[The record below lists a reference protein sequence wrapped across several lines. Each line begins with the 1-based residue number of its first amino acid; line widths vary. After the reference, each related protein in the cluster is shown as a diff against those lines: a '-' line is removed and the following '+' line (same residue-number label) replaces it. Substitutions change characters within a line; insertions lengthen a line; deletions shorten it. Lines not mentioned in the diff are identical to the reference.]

1 MPKFAA
7 RFFRDGIR
15 SKDIYMNKVR
25 EILKI
30 GVPIMLGQ
38 ACVIILAFADNI
50 MIGWHSVNELAASSF
65 VNNVMNFFILTE
77 LGFASGM
84 TPIIGA
90 FHGNGNVKGVGTT
103 VRNGLL
109 VNGIIGLI
117 GLVLLAVIY
126 LFIDSFGQEP
136 ELLPLIRPYF
146 VIVGISIIF
155 ALGFNVL
162 KQFTDGIC
170 KPVVSMLFLMGG
182 NVLNIFGNWVLIYGK
197 LGCPELGLMGAG
209 LSTLISRILMLL
221 CFVLYI
227 FKSEQFKAYAQAI
240 KEALFSRVKM
250 RHIFNMGY
258 PVAIQMG
265 LEASTF
271 SFSAIMVGW
280 ISVTALAAHQVAITI
295 SQLFF
300 LMMQGLSFALSILV
314 SNCYGKKDYAGI
326 HAYVKRGILMIF
338 GTSLSLSILL
348 YIFRYPAVGM
358 FTDSPEVAEIAVVLF
373 YVLFAYQIG
382 DGIQLCFANVLRGL
396 QDVKPIMYAAFVSYY
411 LIAIPVAYVLG
422 FKVGLGAVGVWLGF
436 PIGLTLAGLF
446 FYARY
451 RSDMRRLTAE

>member
-1 MPKFAA
+1 M
-7 RFFRDGIR
+7 
-15 SKDIYMNKVR
+15 YMNKVR

-271 SFSAIMVGW
+271 SFSAIMAGW

-314 SNCYGKKDYAGI
+314 SNCYGIKDYAGI

-422 FKVGLGAVGVWLGF
+422 FKAGLGAVGVWLGF

>member
-1 MPKFAA
+1 
-7 RFFRDGIR
+7 
-15 SKDIYMNKVR
+15 
-25 EILKI
+25 
-30 GVPIMLGQ
+30 MLGQ

-117 GLVLLAVIY
+117 GLILLAIIY

-314 SNCYGKKDYAGI
+314 SNCYGIKDYAGI

-422 FKVGLGAVGVWLGF
+422 FKAGLGAVGVWLGF

>member
-1 MPKFAA
+1 M
-7 RFFRDGIR
+7 
-15 SKDIYMNKVR
+15 YMNKVR

-227 FKSEQFKAYAQAI
+227 FKSEQFKSYAQAI

-314 SNCYGKKDYAGI
+314 SNCYGIKDYAGI

-422 FKVGLGAVGVWLGF
+422 FKAGLGAVGVWLGF

>member
-1 MPKFAA
+1 
-7 RFFRDGIR
+7 
-15 SKDIYMNKVR
+15 
-25 EILKI
+25 
-30 GVPIMLGQ
+30 MLGQ

-90 FHGNGNVKGVGTT
+90 FHGNGNVKGVGST

-314 SNCYGKKDYAGI
+314 SNCYGIKDYAGI

-411 LIAIPVAYVLG
+411 LIAIPVAYILG
-422 FKVGLGAVGVWLGF
+422 FKAGLGAVGVWLGF

>member
-1 MPKFAA
+1 
-7 RFFRDGIR
+7 
-15 SKDIYMNKVR
+15 MNKVR

-373 YVLFAYQIG
+373 FVLFAYQIG

-422 FKVGLGAVGVWLGF
+422 FKAGLGAVGVWLGF

>member
-1 MPKFAA
+1 
-7 RFFRDGIR
+7 
-15 SKDIYMNKVR
+15 
-25 EILKI
+25 
-30 GVPIMLGQ
+30 MLGQ

-382 DGIQLCFANVLRGL
+382 DAIQLCFANVLRGL

-411 LIAIPVAYVLG
+411 LIAIPVAYILG
-422 FKVGLGAVGVWLGF
+422 FKAGLGAVGVWLGF

-451 RSDMRRLTAE
+451 RSDMRHLTAE

>member
-1 MPKFAA
+1 
-7 RFFRDGIR
+7 
-15 SKDIYMNKVR
+15 
-25 EILKI
+25 
-30 GVPIMLGQ
+30 MLGQ

-90 FHGNGNVKGVGTT
+90 FHGNGNVKGVGST

-314 SNCYGKKDYAGI
+314 SNCYGIKDYAGI

-348 YIFRYPAVGM
+348 YIFKYPAVGM

-422 FKVGLGAVGVWLGF
+422 FKAGLGAVGVWLGF

>member
-1 MPKFAA
+1 M
-7 RFFRDGIR
+7 
-15 SKDIYMNKVR
+15 YMNKVR

-240 KEALFSRVKM
+240 KEALSSRVKM

-314 SNCYGKKDYAGI
+314 SNCYGIKDYAGI

-422 FKVGLGAVGVWLGF
+422 FKAGLGAVGVWLGF

>member
-15 SKDIYMNKVR
+15 SKNIYMNKVR

-411 LIAIPVAYVLG
+411 LIAIPVAYILG
-422 FKVGLGAVGVWLGF
+422 FKAGLGAVGVWLGF

>member
-1 MPKFAA
+1 M
-7 RFFRDGIR
+7 
-15 SKDIYMNKVR
+15 YMNKVR

-221 CFVLYI
+221 CFVLHI

-314 SNCYGKKDYAGI
+314 SNCYGIKDYAGI

-422 FKVGLGAVGVWLGF
+422 FKAGLGAVGVWLGF

>member
-1 MPKFAA
+1 
-7 RFFRDGIR
+7 
-15 SKDIYMNKVR
+15 
-25 EILKI
+25 
-30 GVPIMLGQ
+30 MLGQ

-314 SNCYGKKDYAGI
+314 SNCYGIKDYAGI

-358 FTDSPEVAEIAVVLF
+358 FTDSPEVSEIAVVLF

-422 FKVGLGAVGVWLGF
+422 FKAGLGAVGVWLGF

>member
-1 MPKFAA
+1 M
-7 RFFRDGIR
+7 
-15 SKDIYMNKVR
+15 YMNKVR

-103 VRNGLL
+103 VKNGLL

-146 VIVGISIIF
+146 VIVGISTIF

-314 SNCYGKKDYAGI
+314 SNCYGIKDYAGI

-411 LIAIPVAYVLG
+411 LIAIPVAYILG
-422 FKVGLGAVGVWLGF
+422 FKAGLGAVGVWLGF

>member
-1 MPKFAA
+1 
-7 RFFRDGIR
+7 
-15 SKDIYMNKVR
+15 
-25 EILKI
+25 
-30 GVPIMLGQ
+30 MLGQ

-146 VIVGISIIF
+146 AIVGISIIF

-314 SNCYGKKDYAGI
+314 SNCYGIKDYAGI

-422 FKVGLGAVGVWLGF
+422 FKAGLGAVGVWLGF

>member
-1 MPKFAA
+1 
-7 RFFRDGIR
+7 
-15 SKDIYMNKVR
+15 
-25 EILKI
+25 
-30 GVPIMLGQ
+30 MLGQ

-50 MIGWHSVNELAASSF
+50 MICWHSVNELAASSF

-90 FHGNGNVKGVGTT
+90 FHGNGNVKGVGST

-314 SNCYGKKDYAGI
+314 SNCYGIKDYAGI

-422 FKVGLGAVGVWLGF
+422 FKAGLGAVGVWLGF

>member
-1 MPKFAA
+1 
-7 RFFRDGIR
+7 
-15 SKDIYMNKVR
+15 
-25 EILKI
+25 
-30 GVPIMLGQ
+30 MLGQ

-314 SNCYGKKDYAGI
+314 SNCYGIKDYAGI

-411 LIAIPVAYVLG
+411 LIAIPVAYILG
-422 FKVGLGAVGVWLGF
+422 FKAGLGAVGVWLGF

>member
-1 MPKFAA
+1 M
-7 RFFRDGIR
+7 
-15 SKDIYMNKVR
+15 YMNKVR

-314 SNCYGKKDYAGI
+314 SNCYGIKDYAGI
-326 HAYVKRGILMIF
+326 HAYVKRGIFMIF

-422 FKVGLGAVGVWLGF
+422 FKAGLGAVGVWLGF

>member
-1 MPKFAA
+1 M
-7 RFFRDGIR
+7 
-15 SKDIYMNKVR
+15 
-25 EILKI
+25 KI

-90 FHGNGNVKGVGTT
+90 FHGNGNVKGVGST

-314 SNCYGKKDYAGI
+314 SNCYGIKDYAGI

-422 FKVGLGAVGVWLGF
+422 FKAGLGAVGVWLGF

>member
-15 SKDIYMNKVR
+15 SKNIYMNKVR

-314 SNCYGKKDYAGI
+314 SNCYGIKDYAGI

-411 LIAIPVAYVLG
+411 LIAIPVAYILG
-422 FKVGLGAVGVWLGF
+422 FKAGLGAVGVWLGF

>member
-1 MPKFAA
+1 
-7 RFFRDGIR
+7 
-15 SKDIYMNKVR
+15 
-25 EILKI
+25 
-30 GVPIMLGQ
+30 MLGQ

-117 GLVLLAVIY
+117 GLILLAVIY

-411 LIAIPVAYVLG
+411 LIAIPVAYILG
-422 FKVGLGAVGVWLGF
+422 FKAGLGAVGVWLGF

>member
-1 MPKFAA
+1 
-7 RFFRDGIR
+7 
-15 SKDIYMNKVR
+15 
-25 EILKI
+25 
-30 GVPIMLGQ
+30 MLGQ

-146 VIVGISIIF
+146 LIVGISIIF

-182 NVLNIFGNWVLIYGK
+182 NVLNIFGNWVLLYGK

-314 SNCYGKKDYAGI
+314 SNCYGIKDYAGI

-422 FKVGLGAVGVWLGF
+422 FKAGLGAVGVWLGF

>member
-1 MPKFAA
+1 M
-7 RFFRDGIR
+7 
-15 SKDIYMNKVR
+15 YMNKVR

-314 SNCYGKKDYAGI
+314 SNCYGIKDYAGI

-338 GTSLSLSILL
+338 GTSLFLSILL

-422 FKVGLGAVGVWLGF
+422 FKAGLGAVGVWLGF

>member
-1 MPKFAA
+1 
-7 RFFRDGIR
+7 
-15 SKDIYMNKVR
+15 
-25 EILKI
+25 
-30 GVPIMLGQ
+30 MLGQ

-117 GLVLLAVIY
+117 GLILLAVIY

-227 FKSEQFKAYAQAI
+227 FKSEQFKVYAQAI

-373 YVLFAYQIG
+373 FVLFAYQIG

-422 FKVGLGAVGVWLGF
+422 FKAGLGAVGVWLGF

>member
-15 SKDIYMNKVR
+15 SKNIYMNKVR

-314 SNCYGKKDYAGI
+314 SNCYGIKDYAGI

-422 FKVGLGAVGVWLGF
+422 FKAGLGAVGVWLGF

>member
-1 MPKFAA
+1 
-7 RFFRDGIR
+7 
-15 SKDIYMNKVR
+15 
-25 EILKI
+25 
-30 GVPIMLGQ
+30 MLGQ

-90 FHGNGNVKGVGTT
+90 FHGNGNVKGVGST

-314 SNCYGKKDYAGI
+314 SNCYGTKDYAGI

-422 FKVGLGAVGVWLGF
+422 FKAGLGAVGVWLGF

>member
-1 MPKFAA
+1 
-7 RFFRDGIR
+7 
-15 SKDIYMNKVR
+15 
-25 EILKI
+25 
-30 GVPIMLGQ
+30 MLGQ

-314 SNCYGKKDYAGI
+314 SNCYGIKDYAGI

-338 GTSLSLSILL
+338 GTSLFLSILL

-422 FKVGLGAVGVWLGF
+422 FKAGLGAVGVWLGF

>member
-1 MPKFAA
+1 
-7 RFFRDGIR
+7 
-15 SKDIYMNKVR
+15 
-25 EILKI
+25 
-30 GVPIMLGQ
+30 MLGQ

-182 NVLNIFGNWVLIYGK
+182 NVLNIFGNWILIYGK

-396 QDVKPIMYAAFVSYY
+396 QDVKPIMHAAFVSYY

-422 FKVGLGAVGVWLGF
+422 FKAGLGAVGVWLGF

>member
-1 MPKFAA
+1 
-7 RFFRDGIR
+7 
-15 SKDIYMNKVR
+15 MNKVR

-411 LIAIPVAYVLG
+411 LIAIPVAYILG
-422 FKVGLGAVGVWLGF
+422 FKAGLGAVGVWLGF

>member
-1 MPKFAA
+1 M
-7 RFFRDGIR
+7 
-15 SKDIYMNKVR
+15 
-25 EILKI
+25 KI

-227 FKSEQFKAYAQAI
+227 FKSEQFKVYAQAI

-348 YIFRYPAVGM
+348 YIFRYPSVGM

-373 YVLFAYQIG
+373 FVLFAYQIG

-422 FKVGLGAVGVWLGF
+422 FKAGLGAVGVWLGF
-436 PIGLTLAGLF
+436 TIGLTLAGLF

>member
-1 MPKFAA
+1 M
-7 RFFRDGIR
+7 
-15 SKDIYMNKVR
+15 YMNKVR

-117 GLVLLAVIY
+117 SLVLLAVIY

-314 SNCYGKKDYAGI
+314 SNCYGIKDYAGI

-422 FKVGLGAVGVWLGF
+422 FKAGLGAVGVWLGF

>member
-1 MPKFAA
+1 M
-7 RFFRDGIR
+7 
-15 SKDIYMNKVR
+15 YMNKVR

-221 CFVLYI
+221 CFVWYI

-314 SNCYGKKDYAGI
+314 SNCYGIKDYAGI

-422 FKVGLGAVGVWLGF
+422 FKAGLGAVGVWLGF

>member
-1 MPKFAA
+1 M
-7 RFFRDGIR
+7 
-15 SKDIYMNKVR
+15 YMNKVR

-197 LGCPELGLMGAG
+197 LGRPELGLMGAG

-314 SNCYGKKDYAGI
+314 SNCYGIKDYAGI

-422 FKVGLGAVGVWLGF
+422 FKAGLGAVGVWLGF

>member
-1 MPKFAA
+1 M
-7 RFFRDGIR
+7 
-15 SKDIYMNKVR
+15 YMNKVR

-90 FHGNGNVKGVGTT
+90 FHGNGNVKDVGTT

-314 SNCYGKKDYAGI
+314 SNCYGIKDYAGI

-422 FKVGLGAVGVWLGF
+422 FKAGLGAVGVWLGF
-436 PIGLTLAGLF
+436 PIGLTLTGLF

>member
-1 MPKFAA
+1 
-7 RFFRDGIR
+7 
-15 SKDIYMNKVR
+15 MNKVR

-117 GLVLLAVIY
+117 GLILLAIIY

-314 SNCYGKKDYAGI
+314 SNCYGIKDYAGI

-422 FKVGLGAVGVWLGF
+422 FKAGLGAVGVWLGF

>member
-1 MPKFAA
+1 MEFGV
-7 RFFRDGIR
+7 R
-15 SKDIYMNKVR
+15 IYMNKVR

-90 FHGNGNVKGVGTT
+90 FHGNGNVKGVGST

-240 KEALFSRVKM
+240 EEALFSRVKM

-314 SNCYGKKDYAGI
+314 SNCYGIKDYAGI

-422 FKVGLGAVGVWLGF
+422 FKAGLGAVGVWLGF

>member
-1 MPKFAA
+1 
-7 RFFRDGIR
+7 
-15 SKDIYMNKVR
+15 
-25 EILKI
+25 
-30 GVPIMLGQ
+30 MLGQ

-90 FHGNGNVKGVGTT
+90 FHGNGNVKGVGST

-314 SNCYGKKDYAGI
+314 SNCYGIKDYAGI

-373 YVLFAYQIG
+373 FVLFAYQIG

-422 FKVGLGAVGVWLGF
+422 FKAGLGAVGVWLGF

>member
-1 MPKFAA
+1 M
-7 RFFRDGIR
+7 
-15 SKDIYMNKVR
+15 YMNKVR

-314 SNCYGKKDYAGI
+314 SNCYGIKDYAGI

-422 FKVGLGAVGVWLGF
+422 FKAGLGAVGVWLGF